1 MTKGNASTTKDK
13 LARRDVLKLG
23 ATGAAAAGMAAGL
36 GTAHA
41 DVTETAPKAS
51 SYRET
56 EHVKTYY
63 KLARF

>member
-1 MTKGNASTTKDK
+1 MTKRNASTTKDD

-36 GTAHA
+36 GTSQASA
-41 DVTETAPKAS
+41 AEVTPKAA

-56 EHVKTYY
+56 EHIKTYY
-63 KLARF
+63 ELARF